1 MIATSLNPYQLRL
14 QGVKMDNKTITQ
26 CKQCNKDIKSYA
38 SHNRKFCSKECY
50 WLNGNQLKGIKK
62 ESTNITQCKKCGKSF
77 VEGKR
82 KNRDGSIRIG
92 IFCGRACYDES
103 RAEII
108 LSRKKD
114 CIGCGKSFLFVSDDK
129 KYCTNECWR
138 ISQTPE
144 PRKCLNCNTLFSPIK
159 FARGVIYRP
168 ITQRTCSTKC
178 LKEWPTNNEDR
189 KEKISI
195 AFLGDKHP
203 NWQGGKSLINDVS
216 ARGSGWAKQRIA
228 ALKKDKYM
236 CVDCGLTDED
246 SKIKYGSSLDVDHVI
261 PFHNFSD
268 YKKANQVNNLECR
281 CKSCH
286 KKEEAK
292 RVGIQMVIPMS
303 IGRQKNPYRPENR
316 TTNAKLNKFDVINIR
331 IMHKNGKSVSEIH
344 NEYSQVIK
352 DSITNIIKGRTW
364 SRI

>member
-26 CKQCNKDIKSYA
+26 CANC
-38 SHNRKFCSKECY
+38 R
-50 WLNGNQLKGIKK
+50 
-62 ESTNITQCKKCGKSF
+62 KSF
-77 VEGKR
+77 RNEIK
-82 KNRDGSIRIG
+82 KNRDGTIRNK
-92 IFCGRACYDES
+92 IFCSRICYDES
-103 RAEII
+103 RTKII

-189 KEKISI
+189 KEKISN
-195 AFLGDKHP
+195 AFSGENHP
-203 NWQGGKSLINDVS
+203 NWQGGKSLINRVS
-216 ARGSGWAKQRIA
+216 ARGPGWARQRKA

-236 CVDCGLTDED
+236 CVDCGITDEE
-246 SKIKYGSSLDVDHVI
+246 SKVKYGSSLDVDHVI

-268 YKKANQVNNLECR
+268 YKKANQVINLECR

-303 IGRQKNPYRPENR
+303 IGRQNNPYKPENR
-316 TTNAKLNKFDVINIR
+316 MTNAKLSKFDVMNIR
-331 IMHKNGKSVSEIH
+331 IMHKNGKNTDYIH
-344 NEYSQVIK
+344 GEYPKVTRG
-352 DSITNIIKGRTW
+352 SILNIMTGKTW
-364 SRI
+364 SSI